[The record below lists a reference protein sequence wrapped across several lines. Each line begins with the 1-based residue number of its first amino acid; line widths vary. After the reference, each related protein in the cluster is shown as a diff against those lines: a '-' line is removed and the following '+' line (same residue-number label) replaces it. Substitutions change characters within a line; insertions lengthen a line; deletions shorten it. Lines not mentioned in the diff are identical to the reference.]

1 MKNSIFIII
10 LCLSYQLSNGQ
21 SVEWSSD
28 VINVMYIGYKNVLPL
43 KFSDL
48 DEKYLE
54 ISTTYGKIVK
64 NDKGKFIWTGDRP
77 SNVEHILL
85 IKYKGK
91 VLGEFKKMFKRM
103 PDPIVQ
109 TLPISGTKLKY
120 FTGLKGFLPNGR
132 TDIPIFVQS
141 YIIQINNNGVISNL
155 INKGPM
161 LSKRNK
167 KTLKYVSDN
176 AGISIVSLLVRCPG
190 DLAARTLSDLRIQ

>member
-1 MKNSIFIII
+1 MKNIISIII
-10 LCLSYQLSNGQ
+10 LCLFCLLSKGQ
-21 SVEWSSD
+21 SVEWTSGLID
-28 VINVMYIGYKNVLPL
+28 VMYIGYANVLPL

-54 ISTTYGKIVK
+54 ISSSYGKTYK
-64 NDKGKFIWTGDRP
+64 NDKGKFIWTGDRI
-77 SNVEHILL
+77 SQVEHTLS

-120 FTGLKGFLPNGR
+120 FTGLKGFLAGGR

-141 YIIQINNNGVISNL
+141 FIIQIDNNGEIVNL

-167 KTLKYVSDN
+167 KALKYVSAN
-176 AGISIVSLLVRCPG
+176 AGVTIVSLLVRCPG
-190 DLAARTLSDLRIQ
+190 DLAARTLSGFRIQ